1 MMKASELKTFAR
13 EAAAIVARDKDV
25 AAFEIYC
32 ASGDNRIARLN
43 YTSDITCRGVEELK
57 SHAAEGF
64 QIRIIMKHNPHE
76 VGAAYEAGDFSADAI
91 RAVLARA
98 HRATI
103 VDPHFAGFPS
113 EPRKLAASKT
123 EKSDLARASD
133 ASLVEAAWSILRG
146 AIGAFARQHPL
157 RRGTTPARSHGK
169 RRTAPSPPRENAGEK
184 NEKERQQERAAG
196 GDWGFVLGGDVSIY
210 RDRIAI
216 TNSNFADIRTDESAY
231 FSSSVT
237 ALIESLDAKGTASA
251 VGRTVSDLRKVAA
264 RLGREATSRALGM
277 HHGVRPEPK
286 NYRVVFGPQPVAE
299 IINYMLLGSLTTGAF
314 HAASSA
320 YHGKFGTEVMDAHL
334 SLADDPTMRSGAV
347 IRAITCEGIPAK
359 RVDLIRD
366 GKLVGLMSNFYDS
379 YRLATDEE
387 RAEKLGIAADAT
399 PMFPALNGYRLGE
412 GGGRR
417 FDQSPGSSGTN
428 IVMKARAGLDDDAV
442 IRKVRDGLYV
452 GRVWYTYPIN
462 GQRAGDFTCT
472 VSGDS
477 YVIRNGRLAEPIAP
491 NALRINSNIENVF
504 RGIIAAG
511 KRSHAA
517 IVWGSS
523 ESFHV
528 PALACESITVA
539 AVAKVGA

>member
-1 MMKASELKTFAR
+1 MIPASELKSFTR

-25 AAFEIYC
+25 AQFEIYC

-43 YTSDITCRGVEELK
+43 YTSDIPCRGVEELK
-57 SHAAEGF
+57 SHSADGF
-64 QIRIIMKHNPHE
+64 QIRIVTRRNAHE
-76 VGAAYEAGDFSADAI
+76 VGTAYEAGDFSAEAI

-98 HRATI
+98 HRSTI
-103 VDPHFAGFPS
+103 VDPHFPGFPA
-113 EPRKLAASKT
+113 EPRKLATTKS

-133 ASLVEAAWSILRG
+133 ASLVDAAWSILRG
-146 AIGAFARQHPL
+146 AIGAFARAQH
-157 RRGTTPARSHGK
+157 RGL
-169 RRTAPSPPRENAGEK
+169 
-184 NEKERQQERAAG
+184 
-196 GDWGFVLGGDVSIY
+196 VVGGDVSVF
-210 RDRIAI
+210 RDRIAMA
-216 TNSNFADIRTDESAY
+216 NSNFADIRTDESAH

-251 VGRTVSDLRKVAA
+251 VGRSVAEMRRVAA
-264 RLGREATSRALGM
+264 RLGLDAAGRALGM
-277 HHGVRPEPK
+277 HHGVRPEAKP
-286 NYRVVFGPQPVAE
+286 YRVVLGPQPVAE
-299 IINYMLLGSLTTGAF
+299 ILNYMILGSLTTGAF

-320 YHGKFGTEVMDAHL
+320 YHGKLGAEVMDARL
-334 SLADDPTMRSGAV
+334 SLFDDPVMRSGAV
-347 IRAITCEGIPAK
+347 IRAITCEGFPAK
-359 RVDLIRD
+359 RVEMIRD

-379 YRLATDEE
+379 HRLATDDE
-387 RAEKLGIAADAT
+387 RAEKLGMPAEKVPI
-399 PMFPALNGYRLGE
+399 FPALNGYRLGE

-428 IVMKARAGLDDDAV
+428 IVMKARAGIEDDAV
-442 IRKVRDGLYV
+442 IRKVRDGLYI

-477 YVIRNGRLAEPIAP
+477 YVIRGGRLAEPIAP

-504 RGIIAAG
+504 RAIIAAG
-511 KRSHAA
+511 KRSHSA

-528 PALACESITVA
+528 PAIACEGITVA
-539 AVAKVGA
+539 MVGKAGE

>member
-1 MMKASELKTFAR
+1 MIPASELKSFAR
-13 EAAAIVARDKDV
+13 AAAAIVARDKDV

-43 YTSDITCRGVEELK
+43 YTSDIPCRGIEELK
-57 SHAAEGF
+57 SHSADGF
-64 QIRIIMKHNPHE
+64 QIRIVTRRNEHE
-76 VGAAYEAGDFSADAI
+76 VGTAYEAGDFSTDSV

-98 HRATI
+98 HRAMI
-103 VDPHFAGFPS
+103 VDPHFAGFPDQ
-113 EPRKLAASKT
+113 PRKFGASKL

-133 ASLVEAAWSILRG
+133 TSLVDAAWSILRG
-146 AIGAFARQHPL
+146 AIAVFSKG
-157 RRGTTPARSHGK
+157 
-169 RRTAPSPPRENAGEK
+169 
-184 NEKERQQERAAG
+184 RAAR
-196 GDWGFVLGGDVSIY
+196 DAHPGFVLGGDVSMF
-210 RDRIAI
+210 RDRIAL
-216 TNSNFADIRTDESAY
+216 TNSNFADIRTDESAH

-251 VGRTVSDLRKVAA
+251 VGRSAADMRRVAA
-264 RLGREATSRALGM
+264 RLGREATVRALGM
-277 HHGVRPEPK
+277 HHGVRPDAG
-286 NYRVVFGPQPVAE
+286 NYRVVFGSQPLAE
-299 IINYMLLGSLTTGAF
+299 IINYMILGSLTTGAF

-320 YHGKFGTEVMDAHL
+320 YHGKFGTDVMDRRL
-334 SLADDPTMRSGAV
+334 SLADDPTMHSGAV

-359 RVDLIRD
+359 RVDMIRD

-379 YRLATDEE
+379 HRLATDEE
-387 RAEKLGIAADAT
+387 RAEKLGIPADKV
-399 PMFPALNGYRLGE
+399 PMFPPLSGYRLGE

-428 IVMKARAGLDDDAV
+428 IVMKAREGIDDAAV
-442 IRKVRDGLYV
+442 IRKVRDGLYI

-477 YVIRNGRLAEPIAP
+477 YVIRDGRLVEPIAP

-504 RGIIAAG
+504 RAIVAVG
-511 KRSHAA
+511 KRSHPA

-528 PALACESITVA
+528 PALACEGITVA
-539 AVAKVGA
+539 SVCKVGE

>member
-1 MMKASELKTFAR
+1 MIPASELKSFAR
-13 EAAAIVARDKDV
+13 EAAAIVARDREV

-43 YTSDITCRGVEELK
+43 YTSDIPCRGVEELK
-57 SHAAEGF
+57 SHSADGF
-64 QIRIIMKHNPHE
+64 QIRIVTKRDEHE
-76 VGAAYEAGDFSADAI
+76 VGTAYEAGDFSADAI

-103 VDPHFAGFPS
+103 VDPHFAGFPN
-113 EPRKLAASKT
+113 EPRKLGASKM

-133 ASLVEAAWSILRG
+133 ASLVDAAWSILRG
-146 AIGAFARQHPL
+146 AIGEFAK
-157 RRGTTPARSHGK
+157 GKPASDSH
-169 RRTAPSPPRENAGEK
+169 A
-184 NEKERQQERAAG
+184 
-196 GDWGFVLGGDVSIY
+196 GFVLGGDVSVF
-210 RDRIAI
+210 RDRIAL
-216 TNSNFADIRTDESAY
+216 TNSNFADIRTDESAH

-237 ALIESLDAKGTASA
+237 ALIESLDAKGTGSA
-251 VGRTVSDLRKVAA
+251 VGRSSADMRRVAA
-264 RLGREATSRALGM
+264 RLGRDATARALGM
-277 HHGVRPEPK
+277 HHGVRPDAGS
-286 NYRVVFGPQPVAE
+286 YRVVLGPQPVAE
-299 IINYMLLGSLTTGAF
+299 IINYMILGSLTTGAF

-320 YHGKFGTEVMDAHL
+320 YHGKFSAEVMDRRL
-334 SLADDPTMRSGAV
+334 SLVDDPTMRSGAV

-366 GKLVGLMSNFYDS
+366 GKLAGLMSNFYDS
-379 YRLATDEE
+379 HRLATDEE
-387 RAEKLGIAADAT
+387 RAEKLGIAADKV
-399 PMFPALNGYRLGE
+399 PMFPPLNGYRLGE

-428 IVMKARAGLDDDAV
+428 IVMKARDGIDDDAV
-442 IRKVRDGLYV
+442 IRKVRDGLYI

-491 NALRINSNIENVF
+491 NALRINSNLENVF

-511 KRSHAA
+511 KRSHPA

-523 ESFHV
+523 ESFHI
-528 PALACESITVA
+528 PALACEGITVA
-539 AVAKVGA
+539 AVGKVGE

>member
-1 MMKASELKTFAR
+1 MIRTSELKSFAR
-13 EAAAIVARDKDV
+13 EATAIVARDKDV
-25 AAFEIYC
+25 AQFEIYC
-32 ASGDNRIARLN
+32 ASGDNSIARLN
-43 YTSDITCRGVEELK
+43 YTSDIPCRGVEELK
-57 SHAAEGF
+57 SHSADGF
-64 QIRIIMKHNPHE
+64 QIRIVTKRNAHE
-76 VGAAYEAGDFSADAI
+76 VGTACEAGDFSAEAI
-91 RAVLARA
+91 RTVLARA
-98 HRATI
+98 YRSTI
-103 VDPHFAGFPS
+103 VDPHFSGFPT
-113 EPRKLAASKT
+113 EPRKLAVTKL

-133 ASLVEAAWSILRG
+133 VSLVDAAWSILRG
-146 AIGAFARQHPL
+146 AIGAFARSEVAARPHPAL
-157 RRGTTPARSHGK
+157 
-169 RRTAPSPPRENAGEK
+169 
-184 NEKERQQERAAG
+184 
-196 GDWGFVLGGDVSIY
+196 VVGGDVSVF

-216 TNSNFADIRTDESAY
+216 ANSNFADIRTDESAH

-251 VGRTVSDLRKVAA
+251 VGRTVADMRRVAA
-264 RLGREATSRALGM
+264 RLGREAAGRALRM
-277 HHGVRPEPK
+277 HHGVRPEAK
-286 NYRVVFGPQPVAE
+286 TYRVVLGPQPVAE
-299 IINYMLLGSLTTGAF
+299 IINYMILGSLTTGAF

-320 YHGKFGTEVMDAHL
+320 YHGKFGAEVMDRRL
-334 SLADDPTMRSGAV
+334 SLWDNPVLRTGAV

-359 RVDLIRD
+359 RIDLIRD

-379 YRLATDEE
+379 HRLATDEE
-387 RAEKLGIAADAT
+387 RAEKLGMPAEKV
-399 PMFPALNGYRLGE
+399 PMFPALSGYRLGE

-428 IVMKARAGLDDDAV
+428 IVMKARGGIDDDAV
-442 IRKVRDGLYV
+442 IRKLRDGLYL

-504 RGIIAAG
+504 RGMIAAG
-511 KRSHAA
+511 KRSHSA

-528 PALACESITVA
+528 PAIACEGITVA
-539 AVAKVGA
+539 VVGKGEDKPPG

>member
-1 MMKASELKTFAR
+1 MIRASELKSFAR
-13 EAAAIVARDKDV
+13 EAAAIVTRDKDV
-25 AAFEIYC
+25 AQFEVYC

-43 YTSDITCRGVEELK
+43 YTSDIPCRGVEELK
-57 SHAAEGF
+57 SHAADGF
-64 QIRIIMKHNPHE
+64 QIRIVTKRNAHE
-76 VGAAYEAGDFSADAI
+76 VGTTYEAGDFSVDAI

-98 HRATI
+98 HRQTI
-103 VDPHFAGFPS
+103 VDPHFSGFPAG
-113 EPRKLAASKT
+113 PRKLGATKV

-133 ASLVEAAWSILRG
+133 AALVDAAWSILRG
-146 AIGAFARQHPL
+146 AIGAFARAKHPH
-157 RRGTTPARSHGK
+157 RHVTEPARSQRKLRGV
-169 RRTAPSPPRENAGEK
+169 PPPPRENAGE
-184 NEKERQQERAAG
+184 EHAG
-196 GDWGFVLGGDVSIY
+196 LVVGGDVSVF
-210 RDRIAI
+210 RDRIAL
-216 TNSNFADIRTDESAY
+216 TNSNFADIRTDESAH

-251 VGRTVSDLRKVAA
+251 VGRTVADMRRVAA
-264 RLGREATSRALGM
+264 RLGREAAGRALGM
-277 HHGVRPEPK
+277 HHGVRPEAK
-286 NYRVVFGPQPVAE
+286 TYRVVFGPQPVAE
-299 IINYMLLGSLTTGAF
+299 ILNYMILGSLTTGAF

-320 YHGKFGTEVMDAHL
+320 YHGKFGAEVMDKRFSL
-334 SLADDPTMRSGAV
+334 SDDPLMRTGAV
-347 IRAITCEGIPAK
+347 IRAITCEGIPAN
-359 RVDLIRD
+359 RIDLIRD

-379 YRLATDEE
+379 HRLATDED
-387 RAEKLGIAADAT
+387 RAEKLGMAAEKVPT
-399 PMFPALNGYRLGE
+399 FPPMNGYRLGE

-417 FDQSPGSSGTN
+417 FDQSPGSAGTN
-428 IVMKARAGLDDDAV
+428 IVMKARTGVDDDAV

-477 YVIRNGRLAEPIAP
+477 YVIRGGRLAEPIAP

-511 KRSHAA
+511 KRSHSA

-528 PALACESITVA
+528 PAIACEGI
-539 AVAKVGA
+539 AVAMVGKAGD

>member
-1 MMKASELKTFAR
+1 MMRASELKSFTR
-13 EAAAIVARDKDV
+13 EAAAIVARDENV

-32 ASGDNRIARLN
+32 ASGDNRIVRLN
-43 YTSDITCRGVEELK
+43 YTSDIPCRGVEELK

-64 QIRIIMKHNPHE
+64 QIRIVSKREAHE
-76 VGAAYEAGDFSADAI
+76 VGTAYEAGDFSAEAV
-91 RAVLARA
+91 RAVLERA
-98 HRATI
+98 HRARI

-113 EPRKLAASKT
+113 EPRKLATSKG

-146 AIGAFARQHPL
+146 GIGALARAKGEAANNAHP
-157 RRGTTPARSHGK
+157 
-169 RRTAPSPPRENAGEK
+169 
-184 NEKERQQERAAG
+184 
-196 GDWGFVLGGDVSIY
+196 GFVLGGDVSVY

-216 TNSNFADIRTDESAY
+216 TNSNFADIRTDESAH

-237 ALIESLDAKGTASA
+237 ALIESLEAKGTASA
-251 VGRTVSDLRKVAA
+251 VGRLAADMKKVAA
-264 RLGREATSRALGM
+264 RLGREATARALGM
-277 HHGVRPEPK
+277 HHGVRPAPG
-286 NYRVVFGPQPVAE
+286 NYRVVFGPQPIAE

-320 YHGKFGTEVMDAHL
+320 YHGRFNAEVMDPRL
-334 SLADDPTMRSGAV
+334 SLIDDPAMRSGSV
-347 IRAITCEGIPAK
+347 VRAITCEGIPAH

-366 GKLVGLMSNFYDS
+366 GKLIGLMSNFYDS
-379 YRLATDEE
+379 HRLATDEE
-387 RAEKLGIAADAT
+387 RAEKLGVAADAV
-399 PMFPALNGYRLGE
+399 PMFPPISGYRLGE

-417 FDQSPGSSGTN
+417 FDSSPGSSGTN
-428 IVMKARAGLDDDAV
+428 MVMKTRDGLEEDAI
-442 IRKVRDGLYV
+442 IRKVRNGLYI

-528 PALACESITVA
+528 PALACEAITVA
-539 AVAKVGA
+539 AVGKVGA

>member
-1 MMKASELKTFAR
+1 MMRTSELKSFAR
-13 EAAAIVARDKDV
+13 AAAAIVARDKDV
-25 AAFEIYC
+25 VAFEIYC

-43 YTSDITCRGVEELK
+43 YTSDIPCHGVEELK
-57 SHAAEGF
+57 SHSAEGF
-64 QIRIIMKHNPHE
+64 QIRIVEKRNAHE
-76 VGAAYEAGDFSADAI
+76 VGTAYEAGDFSADAV

-103 VDPHFAGFPS
+103 VDPHFPGFPA
-113 EPRKLAASKT
+113 EPRKLAAAT
-123 EKSDLARASD
+123 PEKSDLSRASD
-133 ASLVEAAWSILRG
+133 TSLVEAAWSILRG
-146 AIGAFARQHPL
+146 AVGAFARGGTAKSAHP
-157 RRGTTPARSHGK
+157 
-169 RRTAPSPPRENAGEK
+169 
-184 NEKERQQERAAG
+184 
-196 GDWGFVLGGDVSIY
+196 GFVLGGDVSVF

-216 TNSNFADIRTDESAY
+216 TNSNFADIRTDESAH

-251 VGRTVSDLRKVAA
+251 VGRTVADMRRVAA
-264 RLGREATSRALGM
+264 RLGREATARALGM
-277 HHGVRPEPK
+277 HHGVRPEARS
-286 NYRVVFGPQPVAE
+286 YRVVFGPQPIAE
-299 IINYMLLGSLTTGAF
+299 ILNYMLLGSLTTGAF

-320 YHGKFGTEVMDAHL
+320 YHGKFGADVMDRRL
-334 SLADDPTMRSGAV
+334 SLSDDPTMRSGAV

-359 RVDLIRD
+359 RVDMIRD
-366 GKLVGLMSNFYDS
+366 GKLTGLMSNFYDTH
-379 YRLATDEE
+379 RLATDEE
-387 RAEKLGIAADAT
+387 RAEKLGIAADV
-399 PMFPALNGYRLGE
+399 PMFPPFSGYRLGE

-428 IVMKARAGLDDDAV
+428 IVMKVRDGLADDAM

-477 YVIRNGRLAEPIAP
+477 YVIRNGRLTEPIAP

-511 KRSHAA
+511 KRSHPA
-517 IVWGSS
+517 IVWGAS

-528 PALACESITVA
+528 PALACNDITVA
-539 AVAKVGA
+539 AVGKVGA

>member
-1 MMKASELKTFAR
+1 MIRASELKSFAR
-13 EAAAIVARDKDV
+13 AAATIVARDKDV
-25 AAFEIYC
+25 AQFEIYC

-43 YTSDITCRGVEELK
+43 YTSDIPCRGVEELK
-57 SHAAEGF
+57 SHSADGF
-64 QIRIIMKHNPHE
+64 QIRIVAKRNEHE
-76 VGAAYEAGDFSADAI
+76 VGTAYEAGDFRKDSI
-91 RAVLARA
+91 NAVLERA

-103 VDPHFAGFPS
+103 VDPHFSGFPA
-113 EPRKLAASKT
+113 EPRELTATKA
-123 EKSDLARASD
+123 EKSDLERASD
-133 ASLVEAAWSILRG
+133 PNLVDAAWSILRG
-146 AIGAFARQHPL
+146 AIGAFAGSEVATRPHPAL
-157 RRGTTPARSHGK
+157 
-169 RRTAPSPPRENAGEK
+169 
-184 NEKERQQERAAG
+184 
-196 GDWGFVLGGDVSIY
+196 VVGGDVSVF

-216 TNSNFADIRTDESAY
+216 ANSNFADIRSDESAH

-251 VGRTVSDLRKVAA
+251 VGRSAADLKRVAA
-264 RLGREATSRALGM
+264 RLGREAAVRALEM
-277 HHGVRPEPK
+277 DHGVRPEARA
-286 NYRVVFGPQPVAE
+286 YRVVLGPQPVAE
-299 IINYMLLGSLTTGAF
+299 ILNYMILGSLTTGAF

-320 YHGKFGTEVMDAHL
+320 YHGKFSAEVMDKRL
-334 SLADDPTMRSGAV
+334 SLWDDPAMRSGAV

-359 RVDLIRD
+359 RIELIRD

-379 YRLATDEE
+379 HRLATDEE
-387 RAEKLGIAADAT
+387 RAEKLGMPADKV
-399 PMFPALNGYRLGE
+399 PMFPARNGYRLGE

-428 IVMKARAGLDDDAV
+428 IVLKARGGIDDDAV
-442 IRKVRDGLYV
+442 IRKVRSGLYI

-504 RGIIAAG
+504 RAIIAAG
-511 KRSHAA
+511 KRSHSA

-528 PALACESITVA
+528 PAIGCDGITVA
-539 AVAKVGA
+539 MVGAGSD

>member
-1 MMKASELKTFAR
+1 MIRASELKSFAR
-13 EAAAIVARDKDV
+13 EAAATVARDREI
-25 AAFEIYC
+25 AQFEIYC

-43 YTSDITCRGVEELK
+43 YTSDIPCRGVEELK
-57 SHAAEGF
+57 SHAADGF
-64 QIRIIMKHNPHE
+64 QIRIVMKRDAHE
-76 VGAAYEAGDFSADAI
+76 IGSAYEAGDFSTE
-91 RAVLARA
+91 AVRSALGRA

-103 VDPHFAGFPS
+103 VDPHFSGFPA
-113 EPRKLAASKT
+113 EPRKLGATKA

-133 ASLVEAAWSILRG
+133 ASLVDAAWAILRG
-146 AIGAFARQHPL
+146 AIGAFARTQHGGL
-157 RRGTTPARSHGK
+157 VI
-169 RRTAPSPPRENAGEK
+169 
-184 NEKERQQERAAG
+184 G
-196 GDWGFVLGGDVSIY
+196 GDLSVF
-210 RDRIAI
+210 RDRIAL
-216 TNSNFADIRTDESAY
+216 TNSNLADIRTDESAH

-251 VGRTVSDLRKVAA
+251 VGRSAADMRKAAA
-264 RLGREATSRALGM
+264 RLGREAAGRALGM
-277 HHGVRPEPK
+277 HHGVRPEAK
-286 NYRVVFGPQPVAE
+286 AYRVVFGPQPVAE
-299 IINYMLLGSLTTGAF
+299 ILNYMILGSLTTGAF

-320 YHGKFGTEVMDAHL
+320 YHGKFGTAVMDKNL
-334 SLADDPTMRSGAV
+334 SLTDDPAMRAGTV
-347 IRAITCEGIPAK
+347 IRAITCEGIPIK

-379 YRLATDEE
+379 HRLATDEE
-387 RAEKLGIAADAT
+387 RAEKLGMPADKV
-399 PMFPALNGYRLGE
+399 PMFPPLNGYRLGE

-428 IVMKARAGLDDDAV
+428 IVMKARGSIEDDAV
-442 IRKVRDGLYV
+442 IRKVRDGLYI

-477 YVIRNGRLAEPIAP
+477 YVIRGGRLAEPIAP

-504 RGIIAAG
+504 RAIIAAG
-511 KRSHAA
+511 KRSHSA

-528 PALACESITVA
+528 PAIASEGITVA
-539 AVAKVGA
+539 VVGKTGE